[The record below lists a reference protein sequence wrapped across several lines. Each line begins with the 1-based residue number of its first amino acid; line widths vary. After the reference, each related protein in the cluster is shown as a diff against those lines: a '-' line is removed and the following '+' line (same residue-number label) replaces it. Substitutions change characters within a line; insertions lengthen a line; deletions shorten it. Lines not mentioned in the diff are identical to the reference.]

1 MMMME
6 GIGSTGPAPF
16 LLKTYE
22 MVDDSWTDEI
32 VSWSSTNDTFIVWNP
47 AEFSRLLLP
56 TFFKHNNFSSFIRQ
70 LNTYGFRKVH
80 PERWEF
86 ANEDFLKDQKH
97 LLKNIHR
104 RKPIHSHSL
113 TQPVVDSE
121 RSAFEEQIHKLSQD
135 KTTIQSNI
143 FRFKQLHS
151 AANTHLQDLRL
162 RLDAMEERQQN
173 LLTIFQKALHNPT
186 LVQQITRKIES
197 MDLLAY
203 NKKRRLPPQLHDH
216 DHHLQPVAGN
226 TFVESFGMEFGN
238 ISHQNFSNKLT
249 LELPPAVSDTNLMV
263 SCSTQ
268 SSNEDGESPHK
279 IILPQIAE
287 LAQTGESLPF
297 QMHSFLSRTA
307 TAAES
312 PKLDSNYED
321 GDSYISC
328 LLNLSLASSPLQAK
342 RNTCTDK
349 SPSLIDSPKFGKLE
363 GSKFC
368 ANDSKEYDAGASSS
382 KNLNEVTNLAEAPPT
397 APVRVND
404 VFWEQFLTERP
415 GCEDNE
421 GSMSTHKV
429 NAYVA
434 EQDEERS
441 VHGIAGNVMDMDHTL

>member
-1 MMMME
+1 M
-6 GIGSTGPAPF
+6 
-16 LLKTYE
+16 
-22 MVDDSWTDEI
+22 
-32 VSWSSTNDTFIVWNP
+32 
-47 AEFSRLLLP
+47 
-56 TFFKHNNFSSFIRQ
+56 
-70 LNTYGFRKVH
+70 
-80 PERWEF
+80 
-86 ANEDFLKDQKH
+86 KDQKH

-113 TQPVVDSE
+113 TQPVLDSE
-121 RSAFEEQIHKLSQD
+121 RSAFEEQIQKLSHD

-143 FRFKQLHS
+143 FRFKQHHS
-151 AANTHLQDLRL
+151 AAKTHIEDLRL
-162 RLDAMEERQQN
+162 RLDGIEERQQN
-173 LLTIFQKALHNPT
+173 LLTFFQKAIHNPT
-186 LVQQITRKIES
+186 LVQHITRKIES

-203 NKKRRLPPQLHDH
+203 NKKRRLPPQLD

-238 ISHQNFSNKLT
+238 ISRQDLSNKLT
-249 LELPPAVSDTNLMV
+249 LELTPAVSDMNLVV

-279 IILPQIAE
+279 MMLPEIAE
-287 LAQTGESLPF
+287 LAQTGESLTF
-297 QMHSFLSRTA
+297 QMHSCLSGTA

-342 RNTCTDK
+342 RNTCTDR
-349 SPSLIDSPKFGKLE
+349 SPSLMDCPEFGKLE

-368 ANDSKEYDAGASSS
+368 AIDSKEYDAGASSS
-382 KNLNEVTNLAEAPPT
+382 KNLNEVTDLAEAPPT

-415 GCEDNE
+415 GCGDNE

-429 NAYVA
+429 DAYVA
-434 EQDEERS
+434 EQDEGRS
-441 VHGIAGNVMDMDHTL
+441 VQGISGNVMDMDHTL

>member
-6 GIGSTGPAPF
+6 GTGSTGPAPF

-22 MVDDSWTDEI
+22 MVDESSTDEI
-32 VSWSSTNDTFIVWNP
+32 VSWSSTNNTFIVWNP

-97 LLKNIHR
+97 LLNNIHR

-121 RSAFEEQIHKLSQD
+121 RSAFEEQIQKLSQD
-135 KTTIQSNI
+135 NTTIQSNI
-143 FRFKQLHS
+143 LRFKHLRS

-173 LLTIFQKALHNPT
+173 LLTVFQKALHNPA
-186 LVQQITRKIES
+186 LVQHITRKIES

-203 NKKRRLPPQLHDH
+203 NKKRRLPPQLHDL
-216 DHHLQPVAGN
+216 HLQPVAGN

-238 ISHQNFSNKLT
+238 VSHQDFSNKLA
-249 LELPPAVSDTNLMV
+249 LELSPVVSDTNLVV

-268 SSNEDGESPHK
+268 GSNEDGESPHK
-279 IILPQIAE
+279 ITLPQI
-287 LAQTGESLPF
+287 AQTGESLPF
-297 QMHSFLSRTA
+297 QMHS
-307 TAAES
+307 AES

-349 SPSLIDSPKFGKLE
+349 SPSLIDCPKFGE

-368 ANDSKEYDAGASSS
+368 GNDSKEYDAGASSS

-397 APVRVND
+397 AAPVRVND

-415 GCEDNE
+415 GCGDNE
-421 GSMSTHKV
+421 VSLSPHKV
-429 NAYVA
+429 NAYVS